1 MQWKVCVVFAGLI
14 AVCGLTAPVAEGQ
27 TVASASVSGTVSD
40 PSGVLPG
47 AAVRL
52 RNVDTN
58 ETREAAAD
66 DRGRYHLLYVPVG
79 RYELT
84 AVSPGLTPVTVP
96 ITF

>member
-1 MQWKVCVVFAGLI
+1 M
-14 AVCGLTAPVAEGQ
+14 AEGQ

-52 RNVDTN
+52 RNVETN
-58 ETREAAAD
+58 EIREAAAD
-66 DRGRYHLLYVPVG
+66 DRGRFRLLSVPVS

-84 AVSPGLTPVTVP
+84 ATAVDLAPATVP
-96 ITF
+96 LTLTV